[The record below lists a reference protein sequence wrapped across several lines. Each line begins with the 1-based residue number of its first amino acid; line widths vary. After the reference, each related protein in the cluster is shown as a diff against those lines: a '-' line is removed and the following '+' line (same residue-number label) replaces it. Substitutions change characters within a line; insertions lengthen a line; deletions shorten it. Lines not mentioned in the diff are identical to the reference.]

1 MPSPIGHALGGAAA
15 GLLFAPLLPTTRAR
29 VVQVVAFAALGAAP
43 DLDLL
48 IGRHRLESHSIGV
61 AALVAVLAMLM
72 RWPLARSR
80 LLTGAAV
87 FAAWFSHPILDALG
101 TDTSTPKGITMWWP
115 FSSAYVYTYAEW
127 FLPISRRWHL
137 SRTYSMNALAAIRE
151 VLILGPIVAIAL
163 WIAARRGA
171 ARLTRN

>member
-1 MPSPIGHALGGAAA
+1 VPSPIGHALGGAAA

-48 IGRHRLESHSIGV
+48 IGRHRLESHSVGLAAGV
-61 AALVAVLAMLM
+61 AALAMLM

-87 FAAWFSHPILDALG
+87 FAAWFSHPVLDALG

-115 FSSAYVYTYAEW
+115 FSSAYVYTYAEV

-137 SRTYSMNALAAIRE
+137 SRTYSMNTLAAIRE
-151 VLILGPIVAIAL
+151 LLILGPLVGVTL
-163 WIAARRGA
+163 WIAAVRGGRA
-171 ARLTRN
+171 ATRT